1 MMPRNHKNECLKHKY
16 ADYLKQA
23 NGKAAQTIRQIEKSI
38 QRYETFTNCEDFG
51 TFNQVKAM
59 GFKADLATQ
68 HLAKATILST
78 VTDLKR
84 FFGWLALETGYKSK
98 IKFNEVEF
106 LSLSEKDVR
115 AAKSPANRPAPTL
128 EQVLRVVENMPA
140 NTVIEMR
147 NRALVAFIAVTGI
160 RDGAV
165 ISLRLKHF
173 DPARNLIT
181 QNPNEVKTKF
191 SKHIH
196 TYLLPLN
203 DGLKTIVLEWVN
215 LLRNELLW
223 GNDDPLFPKTAM
235 TLDSDNC
242 FIANGLLR
250 EFWTSATPVRDV
262 FKAAFQGAGLP
273 YFTPHTFRHML
284 VQVAYQRNLSNAQLK
299 AWSQNLG
306 HESLLTTLS
315 SYGTLPPEEQG
326 RLVQESIAMDSD
338 VLQQAAQ
345 LINSIKKQGSSA

>member
-1 MMPRNHKNECLKHKY
+1 MILRNHKNECLKRKY

-23 NGKAAQTIRQIEKSI
+23 NGKAEQTIRQIEKSI
-38 QRYETFTNCEDFG
+38 QRYETFTKCEDFG
-51 TFNQVKAM
+51 TFNQVKAKD
-59 GFKADLATQ
+59 FKAHLAGQ
-68 HLAKATILST
+68 NLAKATILST

-84 FFGWLALETGYKSK
+84 FFGWLALEAGYKSK
-98 IKFNEVEF
+98 IKLNEVEF

-115 AAKSPANRPAPTL
+115 AANSPANRPAPTL
-128 EQVLRVVENMPA
+128 EQVLRVVKNMPA
-140 NTVIEMR
+140 DTIIEKR
-147 NRALVAFIAVTGI
+147 NRALVAFLAVTGI

-173 DPARNLIT
+173 DPARNLVT

-191 SKHIH
+191 SKQIL
-196 TYLLPLN
+196 TYLLPLD
-203 DGLKTIVLEWVN
+203 DGMKTIVLDWVN

-242 FIANGLLR
+242 FVTNGLLR

-273 YFTPHTFRHML
+273 YYSPHAFRHML
-284 VQVAYQRNLSNAQLK
+284 VQVAYQRELTHAQLK

-306 HESLLTTLS
+306 HASMLTTIT
-315 SYGTLPPEEQG
+315 SYGNLPLEEQG
-326 RLVQESIAMDSD
+326 KLISESLSISSDDQDIKDATELVKAMRLRR
-338 VLQQAAQ
+338 
-345 LINSIKKQGSSA
+345 K

>member
-1 MMPRNHKNECLKHKY
+1 MIQRNHKNECLKRKY

-23 NGKAAQTIRQIEKSI
+23 NGKAEQTIRQIEKSI
-38 QRYETFTNCEDFG
+38 QRYETFTNCDDFG
-51 TFNQVKAM
+51 TFNQVKAKD
-59 GFKADLATQ
+59 FKANLAGQ
-68 HLAKATILST
+68 NLAKATILST

-84 FFGWLALETGYKSK
+84 FFGWLALEAGYKSK
-98 IKFNEVEF
+98 IKLNEVEF

-140 NTVIEMR
+140 NTVIEKR
-147 NRALVAFIAVTGI
+147 NRAMVAFIAVTGI

-165 ISLRLKHF
+165 ISLCLKHF
-173 DPARNLIT
+173 DPARNLVT

-191 SKHIH
+191 SKHIL
-196 TYLLPLN
+196 TYLLPLD
-203 DGLKTIVLEWVN
+203 DGLKTIVLDWVN

-223 GNDDPLFPKTAM
+223 GNDDPLFPKTAT

-262 FKAAFQGAGLP
+262 FKAAFQSAGLP
-273 YFTPHTFRHML
+273 YYSPHTFRHML
-284 VQVAYQRNLSNAQLK
+284 VQVAYQRELTHAQLK

-306 HESLLTTLS
+306 HEGLLTTLT
-315 SYGTLPPEEQG
+315 SYGTLPKEEQK
-326 RLVQESIAMDSD
+326 RLIESS
-338 VLQQAAQ
+338 LQRDQTTNPRDKETELQ
-345 LINSIKKQGSSA
+345 SIGL

>member
-1 MMPRNHKNECLKHKY
+1 MMPRNHKNECLKRKY

-23 NGKAAQTIRQIEKSI
+23 NGKAEQTIRQIEKSI
-38 QRYETFTNCEDFG
+38 HRYETFTNSDDFG
-51 TFNQVKAM
+51 TFNQVKAK
-59 GFKADLATQ
+59 GFKADLAAQ
-68 HLAKATILST
+68 NLAKATILST

-98 IKFNEVEF
+98 IKLNEVEF

-115 AAKSPANRPAPTL
+115 AAKAPANRPAPTL
-128 EQVLRVVENMPA
+128 EQVMRVVENMP
-140 NTVIEMR
+140 TDTIIEKR

-173 DPARNLIT
+173 DPARNLVT

-196 TYLLPLN
+196 TYLLPLD
-203 DGLKTIVLEWVN
+203 DGLKTTFLDWAN
-215 LLRNELLW
+215 LLRTELLW

-250 EFWTSATPVRDV
+250 EFWTSATPVREV
-262 FKAAFQGAGLP
+262 FKTAFQSAGLP
-273 YFTPHTFRHML
+273 YYSPHTFRHML
-284 VQVAYQRNLSNAQLK
+284 VQVAYQRELTHAQLK

-306 HESLLTTLS
+306 HEGLLTTLT
-315 SYGTLPPEEQG
+315 SYGTLPKEEQK
-326 RLVQESIAMDSD
+326 RLIESS
-338 VLQQAAQ
+338 LQRGQLTATLDKEAALQ
-345 LINSIKKQGSSA
+345 SIGL